1 MIKKK
6 QSLMKQRRNAIIIAS
21 IIVLILAVALA
32 FILDFA
38 RTEAIEDPID
48 GSTYYI
54 RYKNKAYKL
63 FDADKKTVRPT
74 DEAYGY
80 YVMKSGTLV
89 EIDAETGAY
98 DVIVVDMPTEGNE
111 TIEYFSRY
119 LMFPHFQRASIR
131 QIDVFNA
138 GGSYTFY
145 RYNLEENK
153 VDNTS
158 DFQIKGS
165 HLTMFD
171 GQKFSALCVNAG
183 YTISKMKIADPI
195 KDENGEYTEYGLA
208 PQIRPLYD
216 EKTGEPVM
224 MYDADGKPVLDVD
237 GKHKQETYEYVP
249 AYFIL
254 TDTNGNQYKVII
266 GDKLVDGSGYYA
278 QYVDMLTGTEIKRDA
293 VYVLDTTY
301 GDTVLMDVEY
311 YATPLLTRP
320 LSLNNFFDVEDFFIF
335 ERNPNATSVDDMYKV
350 TVGFSYIDIA
360 DRENTIYANEPFV
373 FSGYTLDG
381 YGVSNDNVY
390 TCLESFYEPSFVKVC
405 KLAPNDEDLV
415 KYGLAHIDG
424 YDEKGEP
431 KYVLSAKNIISFNFD
446 LTDDDG
452 KYLETVNYMIYV
464 SDFNEDGNRYAFTE
478 VYEVESDGTAGELL
492 YTFDMIIEVEEYTFA
507 FLEWDSYDWIN
518 ENYVQLNI
526 AFCDKITVSAKDYFA
541 QFTLDNSKSDMENQ
555 INSSNLTVHATDSN
569 GNDRQT
575 FSGLTVTD
583 VNGNVWEIGSTTV
596 KCFNSK
602 GTELR
607 ITYSHYETNAIG
619 NNTRVLEKYIECQDG
634 SKVYVTANEV
644 QIVALSPDQSVTYNR
659 FDTNLFRQ
667 FYQTLLNSRIAN
679 SYHLTDEEE
688 KAIIEDESRLML
700 TMTVLD
706 SEGREKTYRFY
717 SLTSRKAYIT
727 INGNGGFYVQ
737 ADRMERIISDVQKFF
752 ANQKIG

>member
-1 MIKKK
+1 
-6 QSLMKQRRNAIIIAS
+6 MKQRRNAIIIAA
-21 IIVLILAVALA
+21 IIVVVLAVALA
-32 FILDFA
+32 FVLDFA
-38 RTEAIEDPID
+38 RTEAIEDPVD

-54 RYKNKAYKL
+54 RYKNKEYKL
-63 FDADKKTVRPT
+63 FDEDKKTVRPT
-74 DEAYGY
+74 DDAYGY

-131 QIDVFNA
+131 QIEVHNA

-145 RYNLEENK
+145 RYNVEDGEIDDK
-153 VDNTS
+153 A
-158 DFQIKGS
+158 DFKIKGS
-165 HLTMFD
+165 PLTLFD
-171 GQKFSALCVNAG
+171 GQKFSSLCVNAG

-216 EKTGEPVM
+216 EETGDPVM
-224 MYDADGKPVLDVD
+224 MYDKDGNPVLDEN
-237 GKHKQETYEYVP
+237 GKHKQQTYEYTP

-254 TDTNGNQYKVII
+254 TDTDGNKYKVII
-266 GDKLVDGSGYYA
+266 GDKLVDGTGYYA
-278 QYVDMLTGTEIKRDA
+278 QYVDMLTGEEIKRDA
-293 VYVLDTTY
+293 VYVLDTSY

-311 YATPLLTRP
+311 YVAPLLTHP

-335 ERNPNATSVDDMYKV
+335 EKNPAATGADDMYKA
-350 TVGFSYIDIA
+350 TVGFTYIDIG
-360 DRENTIYANEPFV
+360 DRENTIYASEPFV
-373 FSGYTLDG
+373 FSGYELDG
-381 YGVSNDNVY
+381 YGVSNDNIY
-390 TCLESFYEPSFVKVC
+390 TCLESFYEPAFVKVC
-405 KLAPNDEDLV
+405 KLSPEDKDLV
-415 KYGLAHIDG
+415 KYGLSSIEG
-424 YDEKGEP
+424 YDDKGNP
-431 KYVLSAKNIISFNFD
+431 IYVISAKNIISFNFD
-446 LTDDDG
+446 ITDDDG
-452 KYLETVNYMIYV
+452 NFVETVNYMIYV

-478 VYEVESDGTAGELL
+478 VYEVDSDGKAGDLL
-492 YTFDMIIEVEEYTFA
+492 YTLDMIIEVEEYTFA

-518 ENYVQLNI
+518 DNYVQLNI

-541 QFTLDNSKSDMENQ
+541 QFTIDNSKSDMSEQ
-555 INSSNLTVHATDSN
+555 ISSSNISIHATDSA
-569 GNDRQT
+569 GNDRVT

-583 VNGNVWEIGSTTV
+583 INGNVWEIGATTV
-596 KCFNSK
+596 KCYNSK
-602 GTELR
+602 GTELK
-607 ITYSHYETNAIG
+607 ITASHYETNSIG
-619 NNTRVLEKYIECQDG
+619 NNARVLEKYIECSDG
-634 SKVYVTANEV
+634 SKVYVTADEV
-644 QIVALSPDQSVTYNR
+644 RVDALSPDKSVVYNR

-688 KAIIEDESRLML
+688 KALLEDESKLML

-737 ADRMERIISDVQKFF
+737 ADRAERIVSDVQKFF